1 MHRDVRKRTT
11 AVVWLVMVC
20 SPGLLLC
27 VWLRRCQ
34 VKMTDK
40 ACAEGFPIT
49 ALRETNVLLALRHEN
64 IVRVKEMVV
73 GSSQDKVYMVMEC
86 LDHELKAL
94 LDTMEQPFDQ
104 AEIKC
109 LMQQILSSVAFM
121 HANWCVLWP

>member
-1 MHRDVRKRTT
+1 
-11 AVVWLVMVC
+11 
-20 SPGLLLC
+20 
-27 VWLRRCQ
+27 
-34 VKMTDK
+34 MTDK

-121 HANWCVLWP
+121 HANWCVLWSWSLPRVLPCRLRHCSCACVLAPPPRC